1 MESEDWMM
9 SIAYNPRF
17 FTRADFPDDRT
28 FEAAVILRVL
38 NTCEVDER
46 NLSHKV
52 WRKTCPFILQN
63 DSIASKYM
71 TPDHGFMYVEA
82 AADHFDLPCKIEPA
96 IDDRI
101 LQIPE
106 IILEEIAAHD
116 LHLAMKVWKWYLQE
130 FLHKDPLEGDDYD
143 LVIGPLNTLGNTMPD
158 EFTDLLIAELET
170 DDVLLND
177 LIYPNS
183 ETKTAVGCLASRAI
197 LIGNITAAL
206 RIIRTYLDKQP
217 DRKCLHSMLFET
229 VMGLCHYNNT
239 DDMKRFETDVYP
251 VIAAHPIW
259 KNNPEFSQEAE
270 LLRSDIDDYYEDY
283 AIVIQ

>member
-1 MESEDWMM
+1 M

-130 FLHKDPLEGDDYD
+130 FLHNSHIVTLTIKDCQDIY
-143 LVIGPLNTLGNTMPD
+143 LVFCFFIEIKQKIIFVYKKPVSLALQ
-158 EFTDLLIAELET
+158 
-170 DDVLLND
+170 
-177 LIYPNS
+177 YPIFWN
-183 ETKTAVGCLASRAI
+183 
-197 LIGNITAAL
+197 
-206 RIIRTYLDKQP
+206 
-217 DRKCLHSMLFET
+217 
-229 VMGLCHYNNT
+229 
-239 DDMKRFETDVYP
+239 
-251 VIAAHPIW
+251 
-259 KNNPEFSQEAE
+259 
-270 LLRSDIDDYYEDY
+270 
-283 AIVIQ
+283 